1 MHTFINIIIFLFFS
15 GPVFALTVFN
25 NSELKT
31 ENEVIMDRQI
41 VETTVNEFKAYWDQR
56 LQKQFNKNMQ
66 IQIDWDNTRADAHAT
81 RDMEDNL
88 IIKINGGL
96 LRQKF
101 LNESTLHILLCH
113 ELGHYIGGA
122 PKSFRGRTS
131 KRSWSSAEG
140 QADYFAINKCL
151 LPMLRDNPVMSITQ
165 KSAPIKYHAFCAGD
179 IDCMFSVDGAVNLTM
194 MISQL
199 KPSSILPSLT
209 KKSNQ
214 RVSTTI
220 YNHPSAQC
228 RLDTFIASLK
238 CSKESD
244 LVIDDNDYR
253 VGSCIKDYQPEA
265 ARPAC
270 WFNPEKY

>member
-122 PKSFRGRTS
+122 H
-131 KRSWSSAEG
+131 
-140 QADYFAINKCL
+140 L
-151 LPMLRDNPVMSITQ
+151 
-165 KSAPIKYHAFCAGD
+165 
-179 IDCMFSVDGAVNLTM
+179 
-194 MISQL
+194 
-199 KPSSILPSLT
+199 
-209 KKSNQ
+209 
-214 RVSTTI
+214 
-220 YNHPSAQC
+220 
-228 RLDTFIASLK
+228 
-238 CSKESD
+238 
-244 LVIDDNDYR
+244 
-253 VGSCIKDYQPEA
+253 
-265 ARPAC
+265 
-270 WFNPEKY
+270 